1 MPYLDGTRTSTLTM
15 DHTQDVTVT
24 IKNPI
29 GLIIPPP
36 GWDEQYYDKRTTF
49 TFSGHL
55 GFSGQIQITDYKYG
69 INSTTWGWELRAVVT
84 VNNGH
89 GATQT
94 TTVTVASGTSTAYVV
109 NASGTFA
116 GSFSASV
123 GTDKLWDIAETAFS
137 STTAPTRFPAETS
150 YTWYEKSTVGSTAT
164 CSLSVGGST
173 VTATNTVSSTRQTA
187 NYKASLSATGFCT
200 GPQTHD
206 FGVSNVKVNGTT
218 VPDVTHAQ
226 NKGMQ
231 DATEWSLSLE
241 GDEDIFGIYR
251 TGSGTISTT
260 VCLARNV
267 GMFGRIRAWDG
278 AYPDSV
284 TVAITGY
291 DGGSRNVTATSGSW
305 AGNDTFNDYSVYTT
319 LVDPVAGSGNLTT
332 SLNDVPTWISAALS
346 GSSLTT
352 NGDDNS
358 NGATRVLFRGW
369 RFNGWS
375 VVESATRTIS
385 GTGNNRLFSPYEG
398 MSGYRYLDVQ
408 VRANSGTNEP
418 GVIELTDYHGN
429 TKSWNVIGATTSYA
443 TVTLDLCSPDSH
455 SLAAIPDKDSK
466 DNPYPRKNTT
476 STSYAGSES
485 VDSAFWG
492 VTSCRR
498 IHKSSGQ
505 IHIGTT
511 TLKYTNTDSTYVPD
525 TVSSAFERKTPSIV
539 AEVGTTTYFYGRRFW
554 QHDRDGRNEEESDVH
569 WQMTVGGGTG
579 VTTYA
584 VSMLTVAQLSAEVNA
599 SDDGIVRHPGWV
611 MTRSVAQP
619 GGGTCAASQPPLRD
633 CYLNGDTGLA
643 TWLYG
648 GGALLTPNATTGTDF
663 TYGHKVTGNI
673 TAQTLFDKIN
683 GNFPPDLYDPFDIN
697 GGTDSALYLGGVS
710 LLRGIAHGGLLDTSG
725 DIVTTGTV
733 DLIKTSDAS
742 NRGSDSTI
750 DAQGRYYTDAP
761 YGLGESNHHVDYL
774 TKSINLNPL
783 HTSHRH
789 RAWFR
794 DVLQEIYSAIEAFKN
809 KGFLMLGK
817 ATKINVR
824 WQDNPLTDRI
834 AGTALTSG
842 NIVKMRD
849 SDNVGD
855 YIFILIQNS
864 TTYTLSYT
872 TDNGATKGD
881 YLTVTAGT
889 AGFECDTNRGLL
901 IMIYDDGTTASPG
914 NIKYRISRD
923 QGATWATAANCTI
936 NSVTPQV
943 GQVLDTSYDPH
954 LGGMLYA
961 IFDIGGTKKV
971 CRSTDLGATWE
982 VVLT

>member
-15 DHTQDVTVT
+15 DHTQDVTIT
-24 IKNPI
+24 LENPI
-29 GLIIPPP
+29 GILPPP
-36 GWDEQYYDKRTTF
+36 TWDGQLFSKKTNF
-49 TFSGHL
+49 TYSGHL
-55 GFSGQIQITDYKYG
+55 GFSGQLTVEATRYG
-69 INSTTWGWELRAVVT
+69 INATTWGWDLKAIVV

-89 GATQT
+89 GTTQT
-94 TTVTVASGTSTAYVV
+94 TTVTIASGTSTAYSVD
-109 NASGTFA
+109 ASATYS

-137 STTAPTRFPAETS
+137 TTVAPTRFPAETS
-150 YTWYEKSTVGSTAT
+150 YTWYERSTVGSTAT

-173 VTATNTVSSTRQTA
+173 VTATSTVSSTRQTA
-187 NYKASLSATGFCT
+187 NYTASLSATGAVT
-200 GPQTHD
+200 GPTTHD
-206 FGVSNVKVNGTT
+206 FAVSQIKVNGTT
-218 VPDVTHAQ
+218 VPDISHNQT
-226 NKGMQ
+226 KGLQ
-231 DATEWSLSLE
+231 DATEWTLSLE
-241 GDEDIFGIYR
+241 GDADAFGIYR
-251 TGSGTISTT
+251 SGSGTISTS
-260 VCLARNV
+260 VCLARSV
-267 GMFGRIRAWDG
+267 SMFGRIRAWDG

-284 TVAITGY
+284 SVPITGF
-291 DGGSRNVTATSGSW
+291 DGGTRTVTATSGTWS
-305 AGNDTFNDYSVYTT
+305 GSDTFNNYSSTTT
-319 LVDPVAGSGNLTT
+319 LTDMTAGSGTLTT

-352 NGDDNS
+352 NGDDNT

-375 VVESATRTIS
+375 VVENATRTIS
-385 GTGNNRLFSPYEG
+385 GTGNDRTYSPFEG

-408 VRANSGTNEP
+408 VKAQSGTSVL
-418 GVIELTDYHGN
+418 GDITLTDYHGN
-429 TKSWNVIGATTSYA
+429 TKTWNVIGATTSYA
-443 TVTLDLCSPDSH
+443 TVTLDLCSPDSY
-455 SLAAIPDKDSK
+455 SLGAIPDKDSK

-476 STSYAGSES
+476 STSFSGTES

-492 VTSCRR
+492 VTSCQRLR
-498 IHKSSGQ
+498 VSSGS
-505 IHIGTT
+505 IDIGTT

-525 TVSSAFERKTPSIV
+525 TITSAFERKTPAIV
-539 AEVGTTTYFYGRRFW
+539 AEAGTTTYFYGRRMW
-554 QHDRDGRNEEESDVH
+554 QQDRDGRNEEESDVH
-569 WQMTVGGGTG
+569 WQMTVGGATG

-584 VSMLTVAQLSAEVNA
+584 VSMLTIAEMAAEVNA
-599 SDDGIVRHPGWV
+599 SDLSIVRHPGWT

-710 LLRGIAHGGLLDTSG
+710 LLRGIAHGGLLDTAG

-733 DLIKTSDAS
+733 DLILTSGAS

-750 DAQGRYYTDAP
+750 DAQGRYYTGAP

-774 TKSINLNPL
+774 TKSINLTPL

-834 AGTALTSG
+834 AGTVLTSG
-842 NIVKMRD
+842 NIVKLRD
-849 SDNVGD
+849 SENVGD
-855 YIFILIQNS
+855 YIFILIKN
-864 TTYTLSYT
+864 TTTFTLSYT

-923 QGATWATAANCTI
+923 QGATWTTAANCTI

-971 CRSTDLGATWE
+971 CRSTDLGVTWE